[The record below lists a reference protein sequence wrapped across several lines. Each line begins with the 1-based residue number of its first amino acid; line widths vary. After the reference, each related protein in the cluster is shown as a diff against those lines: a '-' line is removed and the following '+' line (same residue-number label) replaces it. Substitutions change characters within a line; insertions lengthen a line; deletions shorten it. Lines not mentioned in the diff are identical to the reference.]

1 MGINEFRHYA
11 LRTMCEAHL
20 WGIGEEDTFT
30 LKGWTYR
37 ITLAQRA
44 KDYPFVLYVNNG
56 SKPMYFPTI
65 GRLFHHIFKSR
76 MISY

>member
-20 WGIGEEDTFT
+20 WGVGEEDTFT
-30 LKGWTYR
+30 LNGWNYS
-37 ITLAQRA
+37 ITRDQSARV
-44 KDYPFVLYVNNG
+44 YPFVLRVNK
-56 SKPMYFPTI
+56 STPRYFPDM
-65 GRLFHHIFKSR
+65 GRLFHYIFESR